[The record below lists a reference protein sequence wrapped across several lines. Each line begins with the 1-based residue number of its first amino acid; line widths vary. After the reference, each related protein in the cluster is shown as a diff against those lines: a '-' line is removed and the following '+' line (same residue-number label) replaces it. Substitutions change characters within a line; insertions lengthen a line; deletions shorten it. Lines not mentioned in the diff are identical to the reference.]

1 MTHIFGRIVL
11 SLHALLSLA
20 ALTHAAAGPDD
31 GNWPSFRGPGA
42 SGVAEGHTTPT
53 TWDVAKR
60 ENLRWKSPV
69 PGLGHSSPVIWGD
82 RIFLTAAIG
91 ERGTA
96 ELKVGLYGDIQPVDE
111 DFPHKFIVLCLDKR
125 TGAILWQQT
134 AHEGVPKIKRHTK
147 ATHANPTAATDGE
160 HVVAFF
166 GSEGLYCYDMDG
178 KLLWKKDFGVLDA
191 GFYMVPQAQWGFGSS
206 PVIFEG
212 KVIVQCDVQRDSFL
226 AAFDV
231 RDGRELW
238 RTPRDDVPTWST
250 PAAHRGPGRAQVIVN
265 GMRHIGGYDLVS
277 GKELWVLEGGGDIP
291 VPTPVVARD
300 LVYITNAHGAM
311 APIYAVRL
319 SASDDVTPASE
330 EHPGEHVAWWTSRK
344 GNYMQTPLVY
354 GDNLYMCMDNG
365 VLTCLDA
372 RTGGQHFRKR
382 LGSGQTGFTASGV
395 AAEGKLYFTS
405 EEGDVYVLKAGTAF
419 EQLAVNPLG
428 EVCMATPA
436 ISAGVL
442 YFRTQGHLLAIGAE
456 AK

>member
-1 MTHIFGRIVL
+1 MSRL
-11 SLHALLSLA
+11 SLRRSVAIQVFLASA
-20 ALTHAAAGPDD
+20 ALARAAAPGD

-42 SGVAEGHTTPT
+42 SGVADGHPAPS
-53 TWDVAKR
+53 TWDVAKG
-60 ENLRWKSPV
+60 ENIRWKTPI
-69 PGLGHSSPVIWGD
+69 PGLGHGSPVIWGD
-82 RIFLTAAIG
+82 RIYLTTAVG
-91 ERGTA
+91 DRGAA
-96 ELKVGLYGDIQPVDE
+96 ELKVGLYGDIQPIE
-111 DFPHKFIVLCLDKR
+111 ENFPHRFIVLCLDKH

-147 ATHANPTAATDGE
+147 ATHANSTAATDGK

-166 GSEGLYCYDMDG
+166 GSEGLYCYDVDG

-191 GFYMVPQAQWGFGSS
+191 GYYVVPQAQWGFGSS

-212 KVIVQCDVQRDSFL
+212 KVIVQCDVQHDSFL

-250 PAAHRGPGRAQVIVN
+250 PAVHRGPGRAQVIVN
-265 GMRHIGGYDLVS
+265 GMRHIGGYDLETGRV
-277 GKELWVLEGGGDIP
+277 LWMLEGGGDIP
-291 VPTPVVARD
+291 VPTPVIAHD

-319 SASDDVTPASE
+319 SATDDVTPASE
-330 EHPGEHVAWWTSRK
+330 EQPGEHVAWWLSRK

-372 RTGGQHFRKR
+372 RTGQQHYRQR
-382 LGSGQTGFTASGV
+382 LGSGRTGFTASGV
-395 AAEGKLYFTS
+395 AADGKLYFTS
-405 EEGDVYVLKAGTAF
+405 EEGDVYVLKAGTEF
-419 EQLAVNPLG
+419 EQLAANSLG

-442 YFRTQGHLLAIGAE
+442 YFRTQRQVLAIGSA